1 MSLPM
6 VKFDDRAP
14 QVGLA
19 GVQARVE
26 DQESQAGYSEDSGFR
41 QQLMPQ

>member
-1 MSLPM
+1 MSLPT
-6 VKFDDRAP
+6 VKFGDLAP

-26 DQESQAGYSEDSGFR
+26 DQEFQAGYSGDSGFR
-41 QQLMPQ
+41 QQWMPQ